1 MFRLG
6 AAPPLL
12 CCVCVEHPRLEE
24 GLLLSV
30 AWQTALLRRR
40 VDGIVVC
47 PCTPSNTL
55 YPHRVV
61 NALLNLI
68 LSALLVRSALP

>member
-12 CCVCVEHPRLEE
+12 CCVCVERPRLEE

-40 VDGIVVC
+40 VDGIVGC
-47 PCTPSNTL
+47 PCTPSITPNR
-55 YPHRVV
+55 HRVV

-68 LSALLVRSALP
+68 LSVLLERDVLP